1 MGRIFSLQW
10 DKNQIPSSGIEN
22 SSHWR
27 EKNISHWGEF
37 SRKKIPSSGMKKE
50 EMEEGEE
57 GVGTGRKGDPRPGFN
72 LRRWNLGCREG
83 VVKDESIYM

>member
-27 EKNISHWGEF
+27 EKYISHWGEYL
-37 SRKKIPSSGMKKE
+37 RKKIPSSGMKKE
-50 EMEEGEE
+50 EMEEG
-57 GVGTGRKGDPRPGFN
+57 GGTGRK
-72 LRRWNLGCREG
+72 REEEEG
-83 VVKDESIYM
+83 KG